1 MEKEY
6 SSGDNPLV
14 LDIGSFSIK
23 AGFAG
28 DHTPKLISPTL
39 IGYPKYP
46 GIMIGMDQKDFYTG
60 HDAKSKKHFLNL
72 SEPVINGAVT
82 NFDELSKILLD
93 LVVHDLKW
101 TFEKQNVL
109 ITENPHTNMKEFREK
124 YAALMFEVFEVD
136 SLFFANQQVLSLY
149 ASARTTGTVV
159 DCGHGY
165 TNVV

>member
-1 MEKEY
+1 MESDLS

-14 LDIGSFSIK
+14 LDIGSYHIK

-39 IGYPKYP
+39 IGYPKHP

-60 HDAKSKKHFLNL
+60 HDAKAKKHFLNL
-72 SEPVINGAVT
+72 SEPVVNGAVT

-101 TFEKQNVL
+101 TFEKQSVL
-109 ITENPHTNMKEFREK
+109 ITENPHTNSKEYREK
-124 YAALMFEVFEVD
+124 YAQLMFEGFDVEA
-136 SLFFANQQVLSLY
+136 LFFANQ
-149 ASARTTGTVV
+149 
-159 DCGHGY
+159 
-165 TNVV
+165 